1 MDIEEQLVE
10 YDDLKNFD
18 KITDLFVDISNWEI
32 VVRVLE
38 KSYREFNNKSG
49 KLTKIFSMTLVDRTG
64 TKIEGVM
71 FGDSAK
77 EYHDMIKVNGIYRM
91 SRGQI
96 REENYN
102 LNRGAKFSKYNIIF
116 TRNSIFV
123 PLRDIT
129 VIPYAVDSSVSFS
142 EFLKPSNA
150 DRQLDTVGILLDIG
164 EERTFEKEQRSIY
177 KKSLLIGDP
186 QEMKSIEVVI
196 WSKDLHIDQ
205 DWVNRTIHLKNFKL
219 NTYRDVLSLNSQFK
233 SEVKLLTSHKFVPFE
248 GRYSE
253 SDFENISEA
262 NNVGTVSQKEKSV
275 KTIKELENEI
285 DVMNPA
291 ESIFS
296 DLEVWFSHASFKG
309 KWYYEAC
316 SSKNCKKSTTS
327 LERCPHCGFY
337 NDRTIKKLILPIE
350 ISDITGSLWTTA
362 FDEFAQ

>member
-1 MDIEEQLVE
+1 MKGTSKKESEKYRAISPIKFEGTTQKLKESSQMDIEEQLVE
-10 YDDLKNFD
+10 YEDLKNFD

-49 KLTKIFSMTLVDRTG
+49 KLTKIFSMTLVDRTA

-102 LNRGAKFSKYNIIF
+102 MNRGAKFSKYNITF

-129 VIPYAVDSSVSFS
+129 VIPYAVDSTVSFS
-142 EFLKPSNA
+142 ELLKPSNA
-150 DRQLDTVGILLDIG
+150 DRQLDTVGILLNIG

-186 QEMKSIEVVI
+186 QEMKSI
-196 WSKDLHIDQ
+196 
-205 DWVNRTIHLKNFKL
+205 
-219 NTYRDVLSLNSQFK
+219 
-233 SEVKLLTSHKFVPFE
+233 
-248 GRYSE
+248 
-253 SDFENISEA
+253 
-262 NNVGTVSQKEKSV
+262 
-275 KTIKELENEI
+275 
-285 DVMNPA
+285 
-291 ESIFS
+291 
-296 DLEVWFSHASFKG
+296 
-309 KWYYEAC
+309 
-316 SSKNCKKSTTS
+316 
-327 LERCPHCGFY
+327 
-337 NDRTIKKLILPIE
+337 
-350 ISDITGSLWTTA
+350 
-362 FDEFAQ
+362 